1 MATKIHPTA
10 IVEPGAQIGEDVEIG
25 AYAYIGAEVTLG
37 AGTRIHHHAAVEGY
51 TFLGE
56 NNEVYPF
63 AVIGGKTQDLKYVGG
78 KVGLKIGDRN
88 TFREY
93 VTIHSGTKDGEFTT
107 LGNDNN
113 ILAYSHVA
121 HDCQIGNFLVM
132 SSQSAFAGHVVCG
145 DHVNFGWGTGNHQ
158 FCRIG
163 DYAML
168 AGLSRVTQDVPPFMI
183 VEGIENVSAR
193 AVNVVALKRNGFA
206 ETDINALRRAHR
218 IIYHQD
224 LNRTQAIEK
233 ILADPEL
240 ASNAHVL
247 KLVDFYRTTERGVH

>member
-1 MATKIHPTA
+1 MIHPTA
-10 IVEPGAQIGEDVEIG
+10 IVEPGAQLGENVEIG
-25 AYAYIGAEVTLG
+25 AYAYVGGEVTLG
-37 AGTRIHHHAAVEGY
+37 AGTVIHHHACVEGF
-51 TFLGE
+51 TTMGE

-78 KVGLKIGDRN
+78 RVGTKIGDRN

-93 VTIHSGTKDGEFTT
+93 VTIHGGTKDGEYTT

-145 DHVNFGWGTGNHQ
+145 DHVNFGWGTGIHQ

-163 DYAML
+163 DYSML
-168 AGLSRVTQDVPPFMI
+168 AAMSRITQDVPPYMI
-183 VEGIENVSAR
+183 VEGTTDVSAKM
-193 AVNVVALKRNGFA
+193 VNVVALQRNGFPA
-206 ETDINALRRAHR
+206 EDVKALRLAHR
-218 IIYHQD
+218 IIYHEN
-224 LNRTQAIEK
+224 LNRTQALEK

-240 ASNAHVL
+240 AANPHIQ
-247 KLVDFYRTTERGVH
+247 KLVDFYRTSKRGVS